1 MNLLITGGAGF
12 IGSNFVHYQRQM
24 HPADLI
30 VNLDLLTYAGNKN
43 NLTDLKHDPSH
54 IFVQGNINNRELV
67 AYLIEQYHIDAIVNF
82 AAESHVDR
90 SILHPEIFVETN
102 VKGTLALL
110 HEGYRHD
117 IKLLQISTDE
127 VYGSL
132 GPTGYFTEDSPLHP
146 NSPYAASKASADMLV
161 RSYFETYGT
170 HVNITRST
178 NNYGPYQFPE
188 KLIPLMII
196 NGLKDKELPIYGDGK
211 NIRDWLFVRD
221 NCKGIDLVLRKGVAG
236 EKYNIGANNEYENN
250 TIVHLIVRELGLNE
264 ARIKHTED
272 RLGHDQRYAI
282 DSTKI
287 KSELGWQP
295 ECSFNA
301 YIPKTISWY
310 ANHREWWEPLLKD
323 RVKIT
328 QINQIPHFPN
338 NVWYK
343 NY

>member
-1 MNLLITGGAGF
+1 LLITGGAGF
-12 IGSNFVHYQRQM
+12 IGSNFVHFQRQM

-110 HEGYRHD
+110 HEAHRHD

-132 GPTGYFTEDSPLHP
+132 GSTGYFTEDSPLQP
-146 NSPYAASKASADMLV
+146 NSPYAASKESADMLV

-170 HVNITRST
+170 RVNITRST

-188 KLIPLMII
+188 KLIPLMITR
-196 NGLKDKELPIYGDGK
+196 GLDGEKLPIYGDGK
-211 NIRDWLFVRD
+211 NIRDWLYVRD
-221 NCKGIDLVLRKGVAG
+221 NCRGIDLVLREGKTGQI
-236 EKYNIGANNEYENN
+236 YNIGAHNEYDNN
-250 TIVHLIVRELGLNE
+250 TIVQLIVKQPGLPE
-264 ARIKHTED
+264 SQITYVKD
-272 RLGHDQRYAI
+272 RPGHDRRYAI
-282 DSTKI
+282 DPTKI
-287 KSELGWQP
+287 ISKLNWKTELSFKAGLHETIEWYVGHQDWWLLVQDKSILG
-295 ECSFNA
+295 
-301 YIPKTISWY
+301 
-310 ANHREWWEPLLKD
+310 
-323 RVKIT
+323 
-328 QINQIPHFPN
+328 
-338 NVWYK
+338 
-343 NY
+343 

>member
-1 MNLLITGGAGF
+1 
-12 IGSNFVHYQRQM
+12 M

-102 VKGTLALL
+102 VQGTLALL
-110 HEGYRHD
+110 HEAYRHD

-132 GPTGYFTEDSPLHP
+132 GPTGYFTEDSPLQP

-178 NNYGPYQFPE
+178 NNFGPYQFPE
-188 KLIPLMII
+188 KLIPLMITR
-196 NGLKDKELPIYGDGK
+196 GLDGEKLPIYGDGK
-211 NIRDWLFVRD
+211 NIRDWLYVRD
-221 NCKGIDLVLRKGVAG
+221 NCKGVDLVLREGKSGQI
-236 EKYNIGANNEYENN
+236 YNIGAHNEYDNN
-250 TIVHLIVRELGLNE
+250 TIVQLIVKQLGLPE
-264 ARIKHTED
+264 SQITYVKD
-272 RLGHDQRYAI
+272 RPGHDRRYAI
-282 DSTKI
+282 DPTKI
-287 KSELGWQP
+287 ISELDWKT
-295 ECSFNA
+295 EFSF
-301 YIPKTISWY
+301 KGGLHETIEWY
-310 ANHREWWEPLLKD
+310 VGHQDWWLK
-323 RVKIT
+323 
-328 QINQIPHFPN
+328 
-338 NVWYK
+338 
-343 NY
+343 

>member
-1 MNLLITGGAGF
+1 LLITGGAGF

-110 HEGYRHD
+110 HEAHRHD

-132 GPTGYFTEDSPLHP
+132 GPTGYFTEDSPLQP

-178 NNYGPYQFPE
+178 NNFGPYQFPE
-188 KLIPLMII
+188 KLIPLMITR
-196 NGLKDKELPIYGDGK
+196 GLDGEKLPIYGDGK
-211 NIRDWLFVRD
+211 NIRDWLYVRD
-221 NCKGIDLVLRKGVAG
+221 NCKGVDLVLREGKSGQI
-236 EKYNIGANNEYENN
+236 YNIGAHNEYDNN
-250 TIVHLIVRELGLNE
+250 TIVQLIVKQLGLPE
-264 ARIKHTED
+264 SQITYVKD
-272 RLGHDQRYAI
+272 RPGHDRRYAI
-282 DSTKI
+282 DPTKI
-287 KSELGWQP
+287 ISELDWKT
-295 ECSFNA
+295 EFSF
-301 YIPKTISWY
+301 KGGLHETIEWY
-310 ANHREWWEPLLKD
+310 VGHQNWWLK
-323 RVKIT
+323 
-328 QINQIPHFPN
+328 
-338 NVWYK
+338 
-343 NY
+343 

>member
-12 IGSNFVHYQRQM
+12 IGSNFVHFQRQM

-82 AAESHVDR
+82 AAEYHVDR

-110 HEGYRHD
+110 HEAHRHD

-132 GPTGYFTEDSPLHP
+132 GPTGYFTEDSPLQP

-178 NNYGPYQFPE
+178 NNFGPYQFPE
-188 KLIPLMII
+188 KLIPLMITR
-196 NGLKDKELPIYGDGK
+196 GLDGEKLPIYGDGK
-211 NIRDWLFVRD
+211 NIRDWLYVRD
-221 NCKGIDLVLRKGVAG
+221 NCRGIDLVLREGKTGQI
-236 EKYNIGANNEYENN
+236 YNIGAHNEYDNK
-250 TIVHLIVRELGLNE
+250 TIVQLIV
-264 ARIKHTED
+264 K
-272 RLGHDQRYAI
+272 Q
-282 DSTKI
+282 
-287 KSELGWQP
+287 
-295 ECSFNA
+295 
-301 YIPKTISWY
+301 
-310 ANHREWWEPLLKD
+310 
-323 RVKIT
+323 
-328 QINQIPHFPN
+328 
-338 NVWYK
+338 
-343 NY
+343 

>member
-54 IFVQGNINNRELV
+54 VFVQGNINNRELV
-67 AYLIEQYHIDAIVNF
+67 TYLIEQYHIDAIVNF

-102 VKGTLALL
+102 VKGTLAVL
-110 HEGYRHD
+110 HEAYRHD

-132 GPTGYFTEDSPLHP
+132 GSTGYFTEDSPLQP

-188 KLIPLMII
+188 KLIPLMITR
-196 NGLKDKELPIYGDGK
+196 GLDGEKLPIYGDGR
-211 NIRDWLFVRD
+211 NTRDWVYVRD
-221 NCKGIDLVLRKGVAG
+221 NCKGIDLVLREGKAG
-236 EKYNIGANNEYENN
+236 QIYNIGAHNECDNK
-250 TIVHLIVRELGLNE
+250 TIVQLIVKQLGLPE
-264 ARIKHTED
+264 SRITYVKD
-272 RLGHDQRYAI
+272 RPGHDWRYAI
-282 DSTKI
+282 DPTKIEHEFGWKPECTLEIGLRETVDWYARHQVWWRLLKI
-287 KSELGWQP
+287 KSVL
-295 ECSFNA
+295 S
-301 YIPKTISWY
+301 
-310 ANHREWWEPLLKD
+310 
-323 RVKIT
+323 
-328 QINQIPHFPN
+328 
-338 NVWYK
+338 
-343 NY
+343 

>member
-110 HEGYRHD
+110 REAHRHD

-132 GPTGYFTEDSPLHP
+132 GPTGYFTEDSPLQP

-178 NNYGPYQFPE
+178 NNFGPYQFPE
-188 KLIPLMII
+188 KLIPLMITR
-196 NGLKDKELPIYGDGK
+196 GLDGEKLPIYGDGK
-211 NIRDWLFVRD
+211 NIRDWLYVRD
-221 NCKGIDLVLRKGVAG
+221 NCRGIDLVLREGKTGQI
-236 EKYNIGANNEYENN
+236 YNIGAHNEYDNN
-250 TIVHLIVRELGLNE
+250 TIVQLIVKQLGLPESQITYVKN
-264 ARIKHTED
+264 RP
-272 RLGHDQRYAI
+272 GHDRRYAI
-282 DSTKI
+282 DPTKI
-287 KSELGWQP
+287 ISELNWKT
-295 ECSFNA
+295 ESSFKA
-301 YIPKTISWY
+301 GLHETIEWY
-310 ANHREWWEPLLKD
+310 VGHQYWWLL
-323 RVKIT
+323 V
-328 QINQIPHFPN
+328 
-338 NVWYK
+338 
-343 NY
+343 

>member
-1 MNLLITGGAGF
+1 MTLLITGGAGF

-30 VNLDLLTYAGNKN
+30 VNLDLLTYACNKN

-102 VKGTLALL
+102 VQGTLALL
-110 HEGYRHD
+110 HEAYRHD

-132 GPTGYFTEDSPLHP
+132 GSTGYFTEDSPLQP

-188 KLIPLMII
+188 KLIPLMITR
-196 NGLKDKELPIYGDGK
+196 GLDGKKLPIYGDGK
-211 NIRDWLFVRD
+211 NIRDWLYVRD
-221 NCKGIDLVLRKGVAG
+221 NCRGVDLVLREGKAG
-236 EKYNIGANNEYENN
+236 EIYNIGAHNEYNN
-250 TIVHLIVRELGLNE
+250 NAIVQLIVQQLGLPE
-264 ARIKHTED
+264 SQITYVKD
-272 RLGHDQRYAI
+272 RLGHDRRYAI
-282 DSTKI
+282 DPTKI
-287 KSELGWQP
+287 KQKLGWMP
-295 ECSFNA
+295 ECAFETGLVDTIA
-301 YIPKTISWY
+301 WYIG
-310 ANHREWWEPLLKD
+310 HQDWWRLLK
-323 RVKIT
+323 VKL
-328 QINQIPHFPN
+328 
-338 NVWYK
+338 V
-343 NY
+343 

>member
-1 MNLLITGGAGF
+1 
-12 IGSNFVHYQRQM
+12 M
-24 HPADLI
+24 HLADLI

-43 NLTDLKHDPSH
+43 NLTDIKHDPSH

-110 HEGYRHD
+110 HEAHRHD

-132 GPTGYFTEDSPLHP
+132 GSTGYFTEDSPLQP
-146 NSPYAASKASADMLV
+146 NSSYAASKASADMLV

-188 KLIPLMII
+188 KLIPLMITR
-196 NGLKDKELPIYGDGK
+196 GLDGENLPIYGDGK
-211 NIRDWLFVRD
+211 NIRDWLYVRD
-221 NCKGIDLVLRKGVAG
+221 NCKGVDLVLREGKSGQI
-236 EKYNIGANNEYENN
+236 YNIGAHNEYDNN
-250 TIVHLIVRELGLNE
+250 TIVQLIVKQLGLSE
-264 ARIKHTED
+264 SQITYVKD
-272 RLGHDQRYAI
+272 RSGHDRRYAI
-282 DSTKI
+282 DPTKI
-287 KSELGWQP
+287 ISELDWKT
-295 ECSFNA
+295 EFSF
-301 YIPKTISWY
+301 KGGLHETIEWY
-310 ANHREWWEPLLKD
+310 VGHQDWWLK
-323 RVKIT
+323 
-328 QINQIPHFPN
+328 
-338 NVWYK
+338 
-343 NY
+343 

>member
-1 MNLLITGGAGF
+1 
-12 IGSNFVHYQRQM
+12 M

-102 VKGTLALL
+102 VQGTLALL
-110 HEGYRHD
+110 HEAYRHD

-132 GPTGYFTEDSPLHP
+132 GPTGYFTEDSPLQP

-178 NNYGPYQFPE
+178 NNFGPYQFPE
-188 KLIPLMII
+188 KLIPLMITR
-196 NGLKDKELPIYGDGK
+196 GLDGEKLPIYGDGK
-211 NIRDWLFVRD
+211 NIRDWLYVRD
-221 NCKGIDLVLRKGVAG
+221 NCKGVDLVLREGKSGQI
-236 EKYNIGANNEYENN
+236 YNIGAHNEYDNN
-250 TIVHLIVRELGLNE
+250 TIVQLIVKQLGLSE
-264 ARIKHTED
+264 SQITYVKD
-272 RLGHDQRYAI
+272 RPGHDRRYAI
-282 DSTKI
+282 DPTKI
-287 KSELGWQP
+287 ISELDWKT
-295 ECSFNA
+295 EFSF
-301 YIPKTISWY
+301 KGGLHETIEWY
-310 ANHREWWEPLLKD
+310 VGHQDWWLK
-323 RVKIT
+323 
-328 QINQIPHFPN
+328 
-338 NVWYK
+338 
-343 NY
+343 

>member
-1 MNLLITGGAGF
+1 
-12 IGSNFVHYQRQM
+12 M
-24 HPADLI
+24 HLADLI

-43 NLTDLKHDPSH
+43 NLTDIKHDPSH

-110 HEGYRHD
+110 HEAHRHD

-132 GPTGYFTEDSPLHP
+132 GSTGYFTEDSPLQP
-146 NSPYAASKASADMLV
+146 NSSYAASKASADMLV

-188 KLIPLMII
+188 KLIPLMITR
-196 NGLKDKELPIYGDGK
+196 GLDGENLPIYGDGK
-211 NIRDWLFVRD
+211 NIRDWLYVRD
-221 NCKGIDLVLRKGVAG
+221 NCKGVDLVLREGKSGQI
-236 EKYNIGANNEYENN
+236 YNIGAHNEYDNN
-250 TIVHLIVRELGLNE
+250 TIVQLIVKQLGLSE
-264 ARIKHTED
+264 SQITYVKD
-272 RLGHDQRYAI
+272 RPGHDRRYAI
-282 DSTKI
+282 DPTKI
-287 KSELGWQP
+287 ISELDWKT
-295 ECSFNA
+295 EFSF
-301 YIPKTISWY
+301 KGGLHETIEWY
-310 ANHREWWEPLLKD
+310 VGHQDWWLK
-323 RVKIT
+323 
-328 QINQIPHFPN
+328 
-338 NVWYK
+338 
-343 NY
+343 

>member
-110 HEGYRHD
+110 HEAHRHD

-132 GPTGYFTEDSPLHP
+132 GPTGYFTEDSPLQP

-178 NNYGPYQFPE
+178 NNFGPYQFPE
-188 KLIPLMII
+188 KLIPLMITR
-196 NGLKDKELPIYGDGK
+196 GLDGEKLPIYGDGK
-211 NIRDWLFVRD
+211 NIRDWLYVRD
-221 NCKGIDLVLRKGVAG
+221 NCRGIDLVLREGKTGQI
-236 EKYNIGANNEYENN
+236 YNIGAHNEYDNN
-250 TIVHLIVRELGLNE
+250 TIVQLIVKQLGLPESQINYV
-264 ARIKHTED
+264 KD
-272 RLGHDQRYAI
+272 RPGHDRRYAI
-282 DSTKI
+282 DPTKI
-287 KSELGWQP
+287 LDELGWRP
-295 ECSFNA
+295 ESNFR
-301 YIPKTISWY
+301 TGLDETFGWY
-310 ANHREWWEPLLKD
+310 AVHQDWWQPLKD
-323 RVKIT
+323 KMIRK
-328 QINQIPHFPN
+328 
-338 NVWYK
+338 
-343 NY
+343 